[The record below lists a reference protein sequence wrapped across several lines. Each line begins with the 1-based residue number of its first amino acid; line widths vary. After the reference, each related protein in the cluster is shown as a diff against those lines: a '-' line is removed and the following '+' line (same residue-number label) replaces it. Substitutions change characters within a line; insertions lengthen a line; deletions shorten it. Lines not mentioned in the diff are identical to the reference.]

1 MAVPYCPGEV
11 VDVAGAATCQDDM
24 GAPMPWESIP
34 SFEVGDI
41 DPAVAGSAFAGGFI
55 IVGMAWAI
63 GWGAR
68 AILSMIR

>member
-1 MAVPYCPGEV
+1 
-11 VDVAGAATCQDDM
+11 M

-34 SFEVGDI
+34 SFEVDDI